1 MNPPRVLVVDD
12 SPSICVFIAN
22 ALQQA
27 GYQVDVALSGREGF
41 AKLMTFMPHCLI
53 LDVLLP
59 DTNGYELC
67 RYIRQNALLQRL
79 PLILISS
86 KNAQLDIT
94 YGLRQG
100 ADRYLPKP
108 FTAEAL
114 IQEIG
119 EIVPDPLRSTTHPAI
134 PTIPTIQ
141 AQQARRMQPHRTPQ
155 TVLSLV
161 PRQTLSQDA
170 MQASN
175 PFASGPV
182 IKDRKA
188 RRLLSEID
196 GRRTVTGLATAT
208 GLSTEEV
215 IKALSIL
222 LKAHCIQLYN
232 VQGQLV
238 EEAL

>member
-1 MNPPRVLVVDD
+1 VMNPPRVLVIDD

-67 RYIRQNALLQRL
+67 RYIRQNALLRRL

-86 KNAQLDIT
+86 KNAPLDIT

-100 ADRYLPKP
+100 ADRYLSKP

-114 IQEIG
+114 IQEVW
-119 EIVPDPLRSTTHPAI
+119 EIVPDPLRSTTHPAV
-134 PTIPTIQ
+134 PTVQ
-141 AQQARRMQPHRTPQ
+141 AQRTRQ
-155 TVLSLV
+155 TMLRLV
-161 PRQTLSQDA
+161 PRQILRQDA

-175 PFASGPV
+175 PFAGGPA
-182 IKDRKA
+182 IKDRQA

-196 GRRTVTGLATAT
+196 GRKSVTRLATVTGLS
-208 GLSTEEV
+208 LEEV
-215 IKALSIL
+215 IKALDVL
-222 LKAHCIQLYN
+222 LKANRIQLYDA
-232 VQGQLV
+232 QGQLV